1 MAAVHATALPGW
13 IEASGMPPGVRGGCA
28 TRQFEGVSAA
38 PFGPAN
44 YGDRSGDDLDA
55 VHRNRALLRDRL
67 ALPAEPIWLR
77 QVHGRAV
84 HVVDTAV
91 PLADDGDAPE
101 ADACVIRGHG
111 AVAVVQTADCLP
123 ILLAARDQP
132 IVAAIHAGWRGLA
145 GGVIEST
152 LAQVQIDPG
161 QVYAWLG
168 PAIGPEAFEI
178 GPEVRKAFVDQHFPA
193 LECFTR
199 GHGDR
204 WHADLYALARL
215 RLHSAGVKSIQGGN
229 WCTHSE
235 ATRFHSFR
243 RDGAGSGRMA
253 SLIWR
258 L

>member
-1 MAAVHATALPGW
+1 MTRLWGKLY
-13 IEASGMPPGVRGGCA
+13 VRI
-28 TRQFEGVSAA
+28 FSL
-38 PFGPAN
+38 
-44 YGDRSGDDLDA
+44 RS
-55 VHRNRALLRDRL
+55 
-67 ALPAEPIWLR
+67 PEPIWLR

-161 QVYAWLG
+161 QVHAWLG
-168 PAIGPEAFEI
+168 PAIAQEAFEV
-178 GPEVRKAFVDQHFPA
+178 GPEVRRAFVDQHFQA
-193 LECFTR
+193 VECFTR
-199 GHGDR
+199 GHADR

-215 RLHSAGVKSIQGGN
+215 RLHSAGIESIQGGA

-235 ATRFHSFR
+235 ATSFHSFR
-243 RDGAGSGRMA
+243 RDGAASGRMA

-258 L
+258 T